1 MVEALQYPGAGANWT
16 RLLRI
21 ISSPYWQMY
30 NIIDSNVE
38 MGKFFFK
45 SNSLNKVTPKPIK
58 WLGNFD

>member
-1 MVEALQYPGAGANWT
+1 MFGLLWAIFLFAYGIMVEALQYPGAGANWT

-38 MGKFFFK
+38 MGNFF
-45 SNSLNKVTPKPIK
+45 LNRIH
-58 WLGNFD
+58 